1 METGVFIAAF
11 LIAIVLGVRLIQ
23 LLNAQ
28 HAARIA
34 AHHYS
39 DALPGVG
46 RRRRKRPRPESRPAA
61 AVDHTD
67 TARPHGHSRT
77 GATTPAERTT
87 PS

>member
-1 METGVFIAAF
+1 METGVLIAAF
-11 LIAIVLGVRLIQ
+11 LIAIVLGARLIQ

-46 RRRRKRPRPESRPAA
+46 RRRRKRPGPASRPST

-67 TARPHGHSRT
+67 TGRPHGHSLT
-77 GATTPAERTT
+77 GATSPAERTT

>member
-1 METGVFIAAF
+1 METGVLIAAF
-11 LIAIVLGVRLIQ
+11 LIAIVLGARLIQ

-46 RRRRKRPRPESRPAA
+46 RRRRKRPGPASRPTTEA
-61 AVDHTD
+61 DHT
-67 TARPHGHSRT
+67 GNSLT